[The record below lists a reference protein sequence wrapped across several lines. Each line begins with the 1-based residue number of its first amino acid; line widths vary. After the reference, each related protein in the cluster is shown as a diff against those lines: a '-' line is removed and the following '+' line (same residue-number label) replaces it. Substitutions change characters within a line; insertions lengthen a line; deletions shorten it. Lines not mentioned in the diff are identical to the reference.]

1 MKLGEFEN
9 SRVFHAPKGNTKYV
23 RDVVV
28 TQVTKV
34 IPEEPKIEEV
44 KVEEPI
50 VEPKI
55 EEVKVKEPTR
65 EEPKVIKSP
74 KPISTR
80 AKKNKNEKS

>member
-28 TQVTKV
+28 TQVTKT
-34 IPEEPKIEEV
+34 ISKEPKIEEV
-44 KVEEPI
+44 KVEEP
-50 VEPKI
+50 
-55 EEVKVKEPTR
+55 
-65 EEPKVIKSP
+65 KVIKSP
-74 KPISTR
+74 KPKRTR

>member
-28 TQVTKV
+28 TQVTKT
-34 IPEEPKIEEV
+34 ISKEPKIEEV
-44 KVEEPI
+44 KVEEP
-50 VEPKI
+50 
-55 EEVKVKEPTR
+55 
-65 EEPKVIKSP
+65 KVIKSSKP
-74 KPISTR
+74 KRTR

>member
-28 TQVTKV
+28 TQVTKT
-34 IPEEPKIEEV
+34 IPKEPKIEEA
-44 KVEEPI
+44 
-50 VEPKI
+50 
-55 EEVKVKEPTR
+55 TF
-65 EEPKVIKSP
+65 IKSP
-74 KPISTR
+74 KPKRTR

>member
-28 TQVTKV
+28 TQVTKT
-34 IPEEPKIEEV
+34 IPKEPKIEEV
-44 KVEEPI
+44 KVE
-50 VEPKI
+50 K
-55 EEVKVKEPTR
+55 
-65 EEPKVIKSP
+65 PKVIKTP
-74 KPISTR
+74 KPKRTR

>member
-28 TQVTKV
+28 TQVTKA
-34 IPEEPKIEEV
+34 IPEELKIEEV
-44 KVEEPI
+44 KVEEP
-50 VEPKI
+50 
-55 EEVKVKEPTR
+55 
-65 EEPKVIKSP
+65 KVIKSP
-74 KPISTR
+74 NPKLIR

>member
-28 TQVTKV
+28 TQVTKI
-34 IPEEPKIEEV
+34 IPEEV

-55 EEVKVKEPTR
+55 EEVKV
-65 EEPKVIKSP
+65 EEPKVIKTP
-74 KPISTR
+74 KPKRTR

>member
-28 TQVTKV
+28 TQVTKI
-34 IPEEPKIEEV
+34 IPEEVKIEEV
-44 KVEEPI
+44 KV
-50 VEPKI
+50 
-55 EEVKVKEPTR
+55 

-74 KPISTR
+74 KPKRTR

>member
-28 TQVTKV
+28 TQVTKI
-34 IPEEPKIEEV
+34 IPEEV

-50 VEPKI
+50 VEK
-55 EEVKVKEPTR
+55 
-65 EEPKVIKSP
+65 PKVIKSP
-74 KPISTR
+74 KPKRTR

>member
-28 TQVTKV
+28 TQVTKS
-34 IPEEPKIEEV
+34 IPEEPKVEEV
-44 KVEEPI
+44 KVE
-50 VEPKI
+50 K
-55 EEVKVKEPTR
+55 
-65 EEPKVIKSP
+65 PKVIKSP
-74 KPISTR
+74 KPKRTR

>member
-44 KVEEPI
+44 KVEEP
-50 VEPKI
+50 
-55 EEVKVKEPTR
+55 
-65 EEPKVIKSP
+65 KVIKSP
-74 KPISTR
+74 KPKRTR

>member
-28 TQVTKV
+28 TQVTKS
-34 IPEEPKIEEV
+34 IPEEV

-74 KPISTR
+74 KPKRTR

>member
-44 KVEEPI
+44 KVEEP
-50 VEPKI
+50 
-55 EEVKVKEPTR
+55 
-65 EEPKVIKSP
+65 KVIKSP
-74 KPISTR
+74 KPKRTR
-80 AKKNKNEKS
+80 AKKNKNEKF

>member
-28 TQVTKV
+28 TQVTKT
-34 IPEEPKIEEV
+34 IPEEV

-55 EEVKVKEPTR
+55 EEVKVEEPTF
-65 EEPKVIKSP
+65 IKSP
-74 KPISTR
+74 KPKRTR

>member
-28 TQVTKV
+28 TQVTKT

-44 KVEEPI
+44 KVEEP
-50 VEPKI
+50 
-55 EEVKVKEPTR
+55 
-65 EEPKVIKSP
+65 KVIKSP
-74 KPISTR
+74 KPKRTR